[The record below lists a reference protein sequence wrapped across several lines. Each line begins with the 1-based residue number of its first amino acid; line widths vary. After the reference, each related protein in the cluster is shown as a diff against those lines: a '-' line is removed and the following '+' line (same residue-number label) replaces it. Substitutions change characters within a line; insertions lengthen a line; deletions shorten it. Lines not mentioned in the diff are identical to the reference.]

1 MQFAGRAIVVDI
13 EGTTSSI
20 AFVHQVMFPFVRR
33 ELNAYLQ
40 SNWNS
45 TDVKEVCD
53 QIAKDACHADF
64 ASWQRAS
71 GVAADD
77 VTASQSLVIQEIH
90 RLMDSDVKATGLK
103 ALQGLIWEA
112 GFASGELQADVFADV
127 PPALQAWNAAGKDV
141 RVYSSGSIKAQLL
154 FFGHTQFGNLLS
166 EFRGHFDTT
175 IGNKREAGSYQRIA
189 EAMGMLAS
197 EILFVSDLVAELDAA
212 AAAGMKTALTMRP
225 GNPPLVGTPAHPII
239 HSLAEIE
246 LVG

>member
-33 ELNAYLQ
+33 ELDAYLR
-40 SNWNS
+40 SHW
-45 TDVKEVCD
+45 TDADVEQACNQV
-53 QIAKDACHADF
+53 AKDAGHANF
-64 ASWQRAS
+64 AAWLMLAGIAENDS
-71 GVAADD
+71 AA
-77 VTASQSLVIQEIH
+77 AQELVKKEVH
-90 RLMDSDVKATGLK
+90 RLMDGDVKATGLK

-112 GFASGELQADVFADV
+112 GFASGELVADVFADV
-127 PPALQAWNAAGKDV
+127 PPALDAWNAAGKDV

-166 EFRGHFDTT
+166 KFRGHFDTT
-175 IGNKREAGSYQRIA
+175 IGNKREAASYGRIA
-189 EAMGMLAS
+189 DAMGMPAN

-212 AAAGMKTALTMRP
+212 QKAGMQTALTMRP
-225 GNPPLVGTPAHPII
+225 GNPPLSAATTHPLI

-246 LVG
+246 LA